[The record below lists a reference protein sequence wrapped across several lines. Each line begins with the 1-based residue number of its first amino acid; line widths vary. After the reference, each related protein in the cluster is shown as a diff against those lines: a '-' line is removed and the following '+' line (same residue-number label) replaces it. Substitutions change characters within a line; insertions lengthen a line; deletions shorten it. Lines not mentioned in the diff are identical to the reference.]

1 MTGRQWPSLH
11 TPLLYQISRVLV
23 NIGMRGYFGS
33 IEVAGRG
40 NIPERGPVI
49 FASNHPHSITD
60 ALVLGHGTGR
70 MLHFLAHSGLFRKKG
85 QSWFLR
91 NSGVIPIY
99 RAKDVVGAAD
109 ANTAMF
115 AACHDVLNEGGAI
128 GIFPEG
134 TSAEE
139 RRVQKLK
146 TGTARI
152 ALGAEAEA
160 GWDLGVQIVPVGLN
174 FESVNRF
181 RSRVLIRFGPSLLPG
196 EYRAQYEADP
206 VAAGVTLTTDLQTS
220 LQLQVVNV
228 KESESEQLVRD
239 IEEIYR
245 AELMCRSEVNIP
257 GRTDFQKSQTVSR
270 EFGRALDYFQA
281 TNPEVLWGLSR
292 RLRRYNAMCK
302 VMKLKDNMLRDE
314 QGPGMRK
321 EMGRIVGMGLAG
333 LPWAVLGLLGN
344 YLPYKLTDLVTRRV
358 AADRTKIHFTQFILG
373 SLLFI
378 PWYIWMFRLAWGPL
392 NTMGAGLL
400 MLALP
405 PAGLFARGYFRYIT
419 RRRQMLRLAWLEL
432 VHGLRISDMRRQR
445 RALIKELDAAMAE
458 YMATLRTTS
467 SEETS

>member
-1 MTGRQWPSLH
+1 MH

-23 NIGMRGYFGS
+23 NIGMRGYFSS
-33 IEVAGRG
+33 IEVAGRDH
-40 NIPERGPVI
+40 IPERGPVI

-60 ALVLGHGTGR
+60 GLVLGHGTGR
-70 MLHFLAHSGLFRKKG
+70 MLHFLAHSGLFKKSW

-99 RAKDVVGAAD
+99 RAKDVVDAAD

-115 AACHDVLNEGGAI
+115 AACHDVLNKGGAI

-152 ALGAEAEA
+152 ALGAEDEA
-160 GWDLGVQIVPVGLN
+160 GWDLGVRIVPVGLN
-174 FESVNRF
+174 FESANRF
-181 RSRVLIRFGPSLLPG
+181 RSRVLIRFGTPLLPAD
-196 EYRAQYEADP
+196 YHTRYVADP
-206 VAAGVTLTTDLQTS
+206 VATGVALTDDLQTS
-220 LQLQVVNV
+220 LQHQVVNV

-239 IEEIYR
+239 VEEIYR
-245 AELMCRSEVNIP
+245 AELLCRKEVNIP
-257 GRTDFQKSQTVSR
+257 GHTDFQKSQTVSR

-281 TNPEVLWGLSR
+281 TNPEFLWGLSR
-292 RLRRYNAMCK
+292 RLRRYHAMCRI
-302 VMKLKDNMLRDE
+302 MKLKDNMLREE

-321 EMGRIVGMGLAG
+321 ELIRIVGMGLAG
-333 LPWAVLGLLGN
+333 LPWALLGLLGN
-344 YLPYKLTDLVTRRV
+344 YVPYRLTGLLTRRV

-378 PWYIWMFRLAWGPL
+378 PWYVWIFRTVWGPL
-392 NTMGAGLL
+392 STMGTSLL
-400 MLALP
+400 ILALP
-405 PAGLFARGYFRYIT
+405 PAGLFARGYFRYIS
-419 RRRQMLRLAWLEL
+419 RRRQMIRFAWLEL
-432 VHGLRISDMRRQR
+432 VHGLRINDVRRQR
-445 RALIKELDAAMAE
+445 RALIRELDAAMAD
-458 YMATLRTTS
+458 YMASLRSAS